1 MMVGFRVYGGS
12 WAHSCSHERKNN
24 SSKFEAEDDSL
35 LHVEEYPRI
44 GNKSS

>member
-1 MMVGFRVYGGS
+1 MAVGLIH
-12 WAHSCSHERKNN
+12 APMKE
-24 SSKFEAEDDSL
+24 SKFEAEEDSL